1 MQQQIIISNDIE
13 HDLATAVAE
22 SEHDCVF
29 VLTDDTT
36 HECCL
41 PKVAAL
47 LAQYDAV
54 PITIAHGDQH
64 KTLAALGDV
73 WTALQQGGAT
83 RHSLLIN
90 LGGGMITDLG
100 GFAAATFKRGINF
113 INIPTTLLAMVDAAV
128 GGKTGINFG
137 GLKNE
142 IGAFA
147 DARFVIINTCFLDTL
162 DAENLCSGYA
172 EMLKHALISDERMW
186 AEHVNFDLSQPDLA
200 ELQHMVAE
208 SISVKERIVAED
220 PHEHGIRKALNFGHT
235 IGHALEEFAL
245 QQAGGAVVSTAPTKQ
260 LTPGGAVVSTAP
272 TKQLTPGGAVVS
284 TAPTKQLTSGGAVVS
299 ARLLP
304 LARARTAPKNTLL
317 HGYAVAFGLIGELYM
332 SARKAGF
339 PTERLHQTTR
349 FIRENYA
356 QTEFTCND
364 YPTLL
369 NLMRHDKKNTSGVIN
384 FTLLHN
390 IGDIRINQTAT
401 DEEIC
406 EALDFIREGY

>member
-1 MQQQIIISNDIE
+1 MQQHIIISNDIE

-22 SEHDCVF
+22 SEHDRVF

-147 DARFVIINTCFLDTL
+147 DSRFVIINTCFLDTL

-200 ELQHMVAE
+200 ELQRMVAE
-208 SISVKERIVAED
+208 SIAVKERIVAED
-220 PHEHGIRKALNFGHT
+220 PHEHGIRKVLNFGHT

-245 QQAGGAVVSTAPTKQ
+245 QQAGGAVVS
-260 LTPGGAVVSTAP
+260 
-272 TKQLTPGGAVVS
+272 
-284 TAPTKQLTSGGAVVS
+284 

-304 LARARTAPKNTLL
+304 LARARTAPNSQLTPGNRPLL

-339 PTERLHQTTR
+339 PTERLHQTAR

>member
-22 SEHDCVF
+22 SEHDRVF

-47 LAQYDAV
+47 LAQYDAM

-83 RHSLLIN
+83 RHSLLVN

-128 GGKTGINFG
+128 GGKTGVNFG

-147 DARFVIINTCFLDTL
+147 DAHFVIINTCFLDTL

-200 ELQHMVAE
+200 ELQRMVAE
-208 SISVKERIVAED
+208 SIAVKEHIVAED

-245 QQAGGAVVSTAPTKQ
+245 QQATLSGGAVVSTAPN
-260 LTPGGAVVSTAP
+260 S
-272 TKQLTPGGAVVS
+272 
-284 TAPTKQLTSGGAVVS
+284 QLTSGGAVVS
-299 ARLLP
+299 
-304 LARARTAPKNTLL
+304 TAPENKPTPGDAVVSISPKKRPLL

>member
-22 SEHDCVF
+22 SEHDRVF

-54 PITIAHGDQH
+54 PITIPHGDQH

-90 LGGGMITDLG
+90 LGGGMVTDLG

-128 GGKTGINFG
+128 GGKTGVNFG

-142 IGAFA
+142 VGAFA

-200 ELQHMVAE
+200 ELQRMVAK
-208 SISVKERIVAED
+208 SIAVKERIVTED

-245 QQAGGAVVSTAPTKQ
+245 QQAGGAVVSTAPNN
-260 LTPGGAVVSTAP
+260 
-272 TKQLTPGGAVVS
+272 
-284 TAPTKQLTSGGAVVS
+284 QLTSGGAVV
-299 ARLLP
+299 P
-304 LARARTAPKNTLL
+304 TAPKNRPLL

-339 PTERLHQTTR
+339 PTERLHQTAR

-401 DEEIC
+401 DEEIR

>member
-1 MQQQIIISNDIE
+1 MTNGMLRPPVRQSVNYKYVMEQRVIISQNLEADLVLAISECE
-13 HDLATAVAE
+13 HDKL
-22 SEHDCVF
+22 F
-29 VLTDDTT
+29 ILTVSTT
-36 HECCL
+36 RQLCL
-41 PKVAAL
+41 PK
-47 LAQYDAV
+47 LAGFFCLRDAHV
-54 PITIAHGDQH
+54 IEIGTTDTH
-64 KTLAALGDV
+64 KDINTLAHVWKELGDN
-73 WTALQQGGAT
+73 GAT
-83 RHSLLIN
+83 RHSCLIN
-90 LGGGMITDLG
+90 LGGGVVTDLG
-100 GFAAATFKRGINF
+100 GFAASTFKRGIDF
-113 INIPTTLLAMVDAAV
+113 INIPTTLLAMVDASV

-200 ELQHMVAE
+200 ELQRMVAE
-208 SISVKERIVAED
+208 SIAVKERIVAED

-245 QQAGGAVVSTAPTKQ
+245 QQAGGAVVS
-260 LTPGGAVVSTAP
+260 
-272 TKQLTPGGAVVS
+272 
-284 TAPTKQLTSGGAVVS
+284 

-304 LARARTAPKNTLL
+304 LARARTAPNNQLTPGNRPLL

>member
-22 SEHDCVF
+22 SEHDRVF

-41 PKVAAL
+41 PKVATL

-200 ELQHMVAE
+200 ELQRMVAE
-208 SISVKERIVAED
+208 SIAVKERIVAED

-245 QQAGGAVVSTAPTKQ
+245 QQA
-260 LTPGGAVVSTAP
+260 
-272 TKQLTPGGAVVS
+272 
-284 TAPTKQLTSGGAVVS
+284 GGAVVS

-339 PTERLHQTTR
+339 PTERLHQTAR

>member
-13 HDLATAVAE
+13 HNLATAVAE
-22 SEHDCVF
+22 SEHDRVF

-47 LAQYDAV
+47 LAQYDAM

-208 SISVKERIVAED
+208 SIAVKERIVAED

-245 QQAGGAVVSTAPTKQ
+245 QQAGGAVVSTAPTNQ
-260 LTPGGAVVSTAP
+260 TTGSTAISSA
-272 TKQLTPGGAVVS
+272 PGNR
-284 TAPTKQLTSGGAVVS
+284 P
-299 ARLLP
+299 
-304 LARARTAPKNTLL
+304 LL

-339 PTERLHQTTR
+339 PTERLHQTAR

-390 IGDIRINQTAT
+390 IGYIRINQTAT

>member
-22 SEHDCVF
+22 SEHDRVF

-47 LAQYDAV
+47 FAQYDAV

-200 ELQHMVAE
+200 ELQRMVAE
-208 SISVKERIVAED
+208 SIAVKERIVAED

-245 QQAGGAVVSTAPTKQ
+245 QQAGGAVVSTAPINQT
-260 LTPGGAVVSTAP
+260 TGGTAI
-272 TKQLTPGGAVVS
+272 S
-284 TAPTKQLTSGGAVVS
+284 S
-299 ARLLP
+299 ALGNRP
-304 LARARTAPKNTLL
+304 LL

-339 PTERLHQTTR
+339 PTERLHQTAR

>member
-22 SEHDCVF
+22 SEHDRVF

-36 HECCL
+36 HKCCL

-54 PITIAHGDQH
+54 PITIPHGDQH

-90 LGGGMITDLG
+90 LGGGMVTDLG

-128 GGKTGINFG
+128 GGKTGVNFG

-142 IGAFA
+142 VGAFA

-200 ELQHMVAE
+200 ELQRMVAK
-208 SISVKERIVAED
+208 SIAVKERIVTED

-245 QQAGGAVVSTAPTKQ
+245 QQATPSGGAVVSTAPTNQ
-260 LTPGGAVVSTAP
+260 TTGGAAISI
-272 TKQLTPGGAVVS
+272 
-284 TAPTKQLTSGGAVVS
+284 
-299 ARLLP
+299 
-304 LARARTAPKNTLL
+304 APKNRPLL

-339 PTERLHQTTR
+339 PTERLHQTAR

-356 QTEFTCND
+356 RTEFTCND

-401 DEEIC
+401 DEEIR

>member
-22 SEHDCVF
+22 SEHDRVF

-54 PITIAHGDQH
+54 PITIPHGDQH
-64 KTLAALGDV
+64 KTIGALGDV

-90 LGGGMITDLG
+90 LGGGMVTDLG

-113 INIPTTLLAMVDAAV
+113 INTPTTLLAMVDAAV
-128 GGKTGINFG
+128 GGKTGVNFG

-142 IGAFA
+142 VGAFA

-200 ELQHMVAE
+200 ELQRMVAK
-208 SISVKERIVAED
+208 SIAVKERIVTED

-245 QQAGGAVVSTAPTKQ
+245 QQAGGAVVSTAPTNQ
-260 LTPGGAVVSTAP
+260 TTGGAAISIAP
-272 TKQLTPGGAVVS
+272 NN
-284 TAPTKQLTSGGAVVS
+284 QLTSGGAVVS
-299 ARLLP
+299 
-304 LARARTAPKNTLL
+304 TAPNNQLTSGNRPLL

-339 PTERLHQTTR
+339 PTERLHQTAR

>member
-22 SEHDCVF
+22 SEHDRVF

-137 GLKNE
+137 GLKNDV
-142 IGAFA
+142 GAFA

-200 ELQHMVAE
+200 ELQRMVAE
-208 SISVKERIVAED
+208 SIAVKERIVAED

-245 QQAGGAVVSTAPTKQ
+245 QQAGGAVVSTAPTNQ
-260 LTPGGAVVSTAP
+260 TTGGAVVSTAP
-272 TKQLTPGGAVVS
+272 EKRP
-284 TAPTKQLTSGGAVVS
+284 
-299 ARLLP
+299 
-304 LARARTAPKNTLL
+304 LL

-332 SARKAGF
+332 SARKVGF
-339 PTERLHQTTR
+339 STERVHQTAR

-401 DEEIC
+401 DEEIR

>member
-13 HDLATAVAE
+13 HDLATAIAE
-22 SEHDCVF
+22 SEHDRVF

-64 KTLAALGDV
+64 KTLSALGDV

-172 EMLKHALISDERMW
+172 EMLKHALISNEHMW

-208 SISVKERIVAED
+208 SIAVKERIVAED

-235 IGHALEEFAL
+235 IGHALEEFTL
-245 QQAGGAVVSTAPTKQ
+245 QQAGGAVVSTAPTNQ
-260 LTPGGAVVSTAP
+260 TTGSTAISSA
-272 TKQLTPGGAVVS
+272 PGNR
-284 TAPTKQLTSGGAVVS
+284 P
-299 ARLLP
+299 
-304 LARARTAPKNTLL
+304 LL

-339 PTERLHQTTR
+339 PTERLHQTAR
-349 FIRENYA
+349 FIRENYT

>member
-13 HDLATAVAE
+13 HDLATAVAG
-22 SEHDCVF
+22 SEHDRVF

-200 ELQHMVAE
+200 ELQRMVAE
-208 SISVKERIVAED
+208 SIAVKERIVAED

-245 QQAGGAVVSTAPTKQ
+245 QQSGGTVVSTAPTNQTTGGAVVSTAPEKK
-260 LTPGGAVVSTAP
+260 P
-272 TKQLTPGGAVVS
+272 
-284 TAPTKQLTSGGAVVS
+284 
-299 ARLLP
+299 
-304 LARARTAPKNTLL
+304 LL

-339 PTERLHQTTR
+339 PTERLHQTAR

-401 DEEIC
+401 DEEIR

>member
-1 MQQQIIISNDIE
+1 MQQQIIISNDIV
-13 HDLATAVAE
+13 HDLATAIAE
-22 SEHDCVF
+22 SEHDRVF

-73 WTALQQGGAT
+73 WTALQHGGAT

-147 DARFVIINTCFLDTL
+147 DARFVIINTCFLNTL

-200 ELQHMVAE
+200 ELQRMVAE
-208 SISVKERIVAED
+208 SISVKGSIVAED

-245 QQAGGAVVSTAPTKQ
+245 QQAGGAVVSTAPKN
-260 LTPGGAVVSTAP
+260 
-272 TKQLTPGGAVVS
+272 
-284 TAPTKQLTSGGAVVS
+284 QLTSGGAVVS
-299 ARLLP
+299 
-304 LARARTAPKNTLL
+304 TAPNSQLTPENRPLL

-339 PTERLHQTTR
+339 PTERLHQTAR

>member
-22 SEHDCVF
+22 SEHDRVF

-200 ELQHMVAE
+200 ELQRMVAE
-208 SISVKERIVAED
+208 SIAVKERIVAED

-245 QQAGGAVVSTAPTKQ
+245 QQAGGAIVSTAPTNQ
-260 LTPGGAVVSTAP
+260 TTGSTAISSA
-272 TKQLTPGGAVVS
+272 PGNR
-284 TAPTKQLTSGGAVVS
+284 P
-299 ARLLP
+299 
-304 LARARTAPKNTLL
+304 LL

-401 DEEIC
+401 DEEIR

>member
-1 MQQQIIISNDIE
+1 MQQQIIISNDIK

-22 SEHDCVF
+22 SEHDRVF

-41 PKVAAL
+41 PKVEAL

-147 DARFVIINTCFLDTL
+147 DAHFVIINTCFLDTL

-200 ELQHMVAE
+200 ELQRMVAE
-208 SISVKERIVAED
+208 SIAVKERIVAED

-245 QQAGGAVVSTAPTKQ
+245 QQAGGAVVSTAPTNQ
-260 LTPGGAVVSTAP
+260 TTGGAAISTAP
-272 TKQLTPGGAVVS
+272 KKRP
-284 TAPTKQLTSGGAVVS
+284 
-299 ARLLP
+299 
-304 LARARTAPKNTLL
+304 LL

-339 PTERLHQTTR
+339 PTERLHQTAR

-369 NLMRHDKKNTSGVIN
+369 NLMRHDKKNTSGIIN

>member
-22 SEHDCVF
+22 SEHDRVF

-186 AEHVNFDLSQPDLA
+186 AEHVNFDLSQPDLS
-200 ELQHMVAE
+200 ELQRMVAE
-208 SISVKERIVAED
+208 SIAVKERIVAED

-245 QQAGGAVVSTAPTKQ
+245 QQAGGAVVSTAPKNQ
-260 LTPGGAVVSTAP
+260 LTSGGAVVSTAP
-272 TKQLTPGGAVVS
+272 TNQTTGGAVVS
-284 TAPTKQLTSGGAVVS
+284 TAPNNQLTPGN
-299 ARLLP
+299 RP
-304 LARARTAPKNTLL
+304 LL

-339 PTERLHQTTR
+339 PTERLHQTAR

>member
-22 SEHDCVF
+22 SEHDRVF

-100 GFAAATFKRGINF
+100 GFAAATFKRGFNF

-200 ELQHMVAE
+200 ELQRMVAE
-208 SISVKERIVAED
+208 SIAVKERIVAED

-245 QQAGGAVVSTAPTKQ
+245 QQAGGAVVS
-260 LTPGGAVVSTAP
+260 
-272 TKQLTPGGAVVS
+272 
-284 TAPTKQLTSGGAVVS
+284 

-304 LARARTAPKNTLL
+304 LARARTAPNNQLTPGNRPLL

>member
-22 SEHDCVF
+22 SEHDRVF

-64 KTLAALGDV
+64 KTLSALGDV

-142 IGAFA
+142 VGAFA
-147 DARFVIINTCFLDTL
+147 DARFVIINTSFLDTL

-200 ELQHMVAE
+200 ELQRMVAE
-208 SISVKERIVAED
+208 SIAVKERIVAED

-245 QQAGGAVVSTAPTKQ
+245 QQAGGAVVSTAPKNE
-260 LTPGGAVVSTAP
+260 LTSGGAVVSTAP
-272 TKQLTPGGAVVS
+272 INQTTVG
-284 TAPTKQLTSGGAVVS
+284 TAFS

-304 LARARTAPKNTLL
+304 LARARTAPGNRPLL

>member
-13 HDLATAVAE
+13 HDLATAIAE
-22 SEHDCVF
+22 SEHDRVF

-200 ELQHMVAE
+200 ELQRMVAE
-208 SISVKERIVAED
+208 SIAVKERIVAED

-245 QQAGGAVVSTAPTKQ
+245 QQAGGAVVSTAPENKS
-260 LTPGGAVVSTAP
+260 TPGDAVVSI
-272 TKQLTPGGAVVS
+272 S
-284 TAPTKQLTSGGAVVS
+284 
-299 ARLLP
+299 
-304 LARARTAPKNTLL
+304 PKNRPLL

-339 PTERLHQTTR
+339 PTERLHQTAR

>member
-13 HDLATAVAE
+13 HDLATAVAG
-22 SEHDCVF
+22 SEHDRVF

-64 KTLAALGDV
+64 KTLSALDDV

-147 DARFVIINTCFLDTL
+147 DARFVIINTSFLDTL

-200 ELQHMVAE
+200 ELQRMVAE
-208 SISVKERIVAED
+208 SIAVKERIVTED

-245 QQAGGAVVSTAPTKQ
+245 QQA
-260 LTPGGAVVSTAP
+260 TPGNRP
-272 TKQLTPGGAVVS
+272 
-284 TAPTKQLTSGGAVVS
+284 
-299 ARLLP
+299 
-304 LARARTAPKNTLL
+304 LL

-339 PTERLHQTTR
+339 PTERLHQTAR